1 MKYYLLIPQ
10 TVKDNW
16 DGIEEFVRNKNIK
29 AYNEDYLKEI
39 ISLIALHTRKDNNS
53 AKLNNTYLRKFVPS
67 AEQYLKALIE
77 IGVIYRS
84 DYYTVGSDSYSY
96 SFTDTFKSKY
106 VKEGLHNDKLE
117 YRIRKVHNEFT
128 SNYTVSSSNRVDT
141 VKYLYQLTVDS
152 SYINYI
158 ETNYSE
164 DVDRYNSFISS
175 ATRIENKDWT
185 VKVDDTSYRL
195 HTNVTNMK
203 SDLRQFLRINDTPLV
218 NIDIKNS
225 QPFCSILLLT
235 DPSKAIEFAT
245 DTELKDI
252 LQTERI
258 GRNADVS
265 KYIDLV
271 VSGGFYEHIM
281 CELNKEGINL
291 TRDEAKKETLRWL
304 FRPNTEPICNL
315 SRQIRNKFISE
326 FPTVHRYF
334 SLLRGNNAI
343 SDKFKNYCRFAI
355 LLQRIESYMVL
366 ELIVKRILKEYP
378 KTALLTIHDSIMT
391 LYTTSL
397 PPILSIINDTVQSYI
412 GYRPTLK
419 IE

>member
-16 DGIEEFVRNKNIK
+16 DGIEEFVRSKNIK

-39 ISLIALHTRKDNNS
+39 ISIIALHTRKDDNT
-53 AKLNNTYLRKFVPS
+53 AKLNVKYLRRFVPS

-77 IGVIYRS
+77 LDVISRTK
-84 DYYTVGSDSYSY
+84 YYTVGSDSYGY
-96 SFTDTFKSKY
+96 FFTDTYKSKY
-106 VKEGLHNDKLE
+106 VKEGLHNDRLE
-117 YRIRKVHNEFT
+117 YRIRKVHNSFNESNTT
-128 SNYTVSSSNRVDT
+128 SLLNRGDT

-152 SYINYI
+152 NYINYI
-158 ETNYSE
+158 ESNYS
-164 DVDRYNSFISS
+164 DNVDRYNSILSS

-271 VSGGFYEHIM
+271 VSGAFYEHIM

-304 FRPNTEPICNL
+304 FRPNTDPVSIL

-326 FPTVHRYF
+326 FPTVHNYF
-334 SLLRGNNAI
+334 SLLRGNNNT
-343 SDKFKNYCRFAI
+343 SDKYSNYCRFAI

-366 ELIVKRILKEYP
+366 ELIVKQIMKEYP

-397 PPILSIINDTVQSYI
+397 PPILSIINTTILSFI
-412 GYRPTLK
+412 GYKPTLSLT
-419 IE
+419 